1 VLDVV
6 EREHDNIRAALEQF
20 EASGELELA
29 LRLAGST
36 AEVWYH
42 RGHVAEGR
50 RRLENLLRSDERPTA
65 ARGKAL
71 NAASRLAVVAGAV
84 PLARRRAEEGLA
96 LNRRLGNELGTADS
110 LWRLS
115 YAVAAGSDFARS
127 QELLDECIPLYG
139 ELGEEHAAVE
149 AVRDLAWTYEEVG
162 DLPRARVLYEDGL
175 RRARA
180 LADKRLE
187 ARLLGGLAVVAVDE
201 GRTADARL
209 LLRENFPLYL
219 ELGDL
224 RGTGENLCR
233 SAHALAAEGSV
244 TTAAQLLAGSETVFE
259 GIGARPPWLARMNEE
274 TLGTIREQLDEAALA
289 EAWEQGRATTVDKAV
304 ALALGSLD

>member
-1 VLDVV
+1 MLETIREYALERLDESGEAGELGRRHAEYFLELVEAAEPRLRQGSKEVLDVV
-6 EREHDNIRAALEQF
+6 EREHDNIRAALELF

-50 RRLENLLRSDERPTA
+50 RRLESLLRNDERPTA

-96 LNRRLGNELGTADS
+96 LNRQLGNELGTADS

-127 QELLDECIPLYG
+127 QELLDECIPVYG
-139 ELGEEHAAVE
+139 ELGEEHAAIE

-162 DLPRARVLYEDGL
+162 DLPRARALYEDGL

-187 ARLLGGLAVVAVDE
+187 ARLLGGLAVVASTRD
-201 GRTADARL
+201 GPRT
-209 LLRENFPLYL
+209 
-219 ELGDL
+219 
-224 RGTGENLCR
+224 
-233 SAHALAAEGSV
+233 
-244 TTAAQLLAGSETVFE
+244 
-259 GIGARPPWLARMNEE
+259 
-274 TLGTIREQLDEAALA
+274 
-289 EAWEQGRATTVDKAV
+289 RACC
-304 ALALGSLD
+304 